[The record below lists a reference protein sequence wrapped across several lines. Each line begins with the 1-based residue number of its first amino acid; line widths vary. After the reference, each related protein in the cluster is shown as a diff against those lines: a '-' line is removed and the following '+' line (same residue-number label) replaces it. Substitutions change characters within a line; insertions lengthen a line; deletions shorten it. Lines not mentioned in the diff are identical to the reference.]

1 MSRIADYPAILDL
14 GLGSLLGR
22 VETTSRTEMNL
33 RALVHAFAFSSE
45 RQDLRSPAEPMVAA
59 RGRIAPRETG
69 FLDRLKSLPSH

>member
-14 GLGSLLGR
+14 RLRCLLGR
-22 VETTSRTEMNL
+22 VETRSRTEMNL
-33 RALVHAFAFSSE
+33 CALVHALMFSSQ
-45 RQDLRSPAEPMVAA
+45 RQDLPSPAGPMVAA